1 MRRQTFALSLAA
13 GAAAPFSAMRADA
26 ASVGAHVADLRFGFA
41 PVPDKRPG
49 FNPAGDAKAL
59 LLPTTETP
67 ARVAVPGR
75 IYTTDANGEM
85 SVVRVPDAW
94 NGSLIVAG
102 TPATR
107 SAYANDLIW
116 GEFALARGYAFAS
129 GNKGVP
135 YNAIVEPAATT
146 PLSRAAYPVPFDAA
160 GLASKGLVIRLGLLE
175 PKPVP
180 IEDWNESYRR
190 LVVHAK
196 DVLQSNHAAPKYTYA
211 VGLSNGGAQVRT
223 LLERSPELVDG
234 GVEWSSVYWSPEAN
248 FLDYFPPFLKLMP
261 DYIASDYR
269 DTSIVEKLVAF
280 GFPRDVVQADPAHRS
295 LYGEY
300 YSNVPPYYSDL
311 TVYAYALL
319 IDPQAAAAF
328 GPQPCAAAANP
339 RLPGACTGTGLALPA
354 SRANY
359 VLSPAGRANVR
370 RFAHSGA
377 IQKPLVSVAG
387 THDAFITPK
396 NNALAYARAIAGAKK
411 SALHQLFLVEGGTH
425 VDTFAAF
432 GYGLQA
438 QAPFAWAAFDRL
450 VATIANGKPAP
461 HAPRTVRTPSE
472 IA

>member
-1 MRRQTFALSLAA
+1 VRRGTFAATLAA
-13 GAAAPFSAMRADA
+13 GVAVGYTPMIADA
-26 ASVGAHVADLRFGFA
+26 ATGEHVSDLRFGFA
-41 PVPDKRPG
+41 PVPAKRPG
-49 FNPAGDAKAL
+49 FDPAGDARAL
-59 LLPTTETP
+59 LLATTVTP
-67 ARVAVPGR
+67 AATPIPGR
-75 IYTTDANGEM
+75 IYTNDDPSDA
-85 SVVRVPDAW
+85 SVIRVPDAW

-129 GNKGVP
+129 GNKSVP
-135 YNAIVEPAATT
+135 YNAVVEAASATPAQ
-146 PLSRAAYPVPFDAA
+146 RAAYPIPFDAT

-180 IEDWNESYRR
+180 IETWNESYRR
-190 LVVHAK
+190 LVVRAK
-196 DVLQSNHAAPKYTYA
+196 DILKTNHRAPKRTYA

-234 GVEWSSVYWSPEAN
+234 GVEWSGVYWSPEVN

-261 DYIASDYR
+261 AYIRSAYR
-269 DTSIVEKLVAF
+269 DATIVDKLVRL
-280 GFPRDVVQADPAHRS
+280 GFPSDITQADPTHPS

-319 IDPQAAAAF
+319 VDPEAAATYAA
-328 GPQPCAAAANP
+328 PPCVADANP
-339 RLPGACTGTGLALPA
+339 RLPGSCTGTGLALPTN
-354 SRANY
+354 RANY
-359 VLSPAGRANVR
+359 VLSAAGRAAIK

-377 IQKPLVSVAG
+377 IEKPLVSIAG
-387 THDAFITPK
+387 TRDAFITPE
-396 NNALAYARAIAGAKK
+396 NNAVAYARAISGAKK
-411 SALHQLFLVEGGTH
+411 AALHQLFLVEGGTH

-450 VATIANGKPAP
+450 VATIDKGERTQHPT
-461 HAPRTVRTPSE
+461 RTVKAPGE

>member
-1 MRRQTFALSLAA
+1 M
-13 GAAAPFSAMRADA
+13 A
-26 ASVGAHVADLRFGFA
+26 ASTNEHVADLRFGFA
-41 PVPDKRPG
+41 PLPEKRPG
-49 FNPAGDAKAL
+49 FDPAGDAKAL
-59 LLPTTETP
+59 LLPTTATP
-67 ARVAVPGR
+67 AKAPIPGR
-75 IYTTDANGEM
+75 IYTSDDPNDA
-85 SVVRVPDAW
+85 SVIRVPDAW

-135 YNAIVEPAATT
+135 YNAVVEAAAAT
-146 PLSRAAYPVPFDAA
+146 PAPRAAYPISFEAA

-180 IEDWNESYRR
+180 IQDWNESYRR

-196 DVLQSNHAAPKYTYA
+196 DVLKTNHAPPKHTYA

-223 LLERSPELVDG
+223 LLERHPELVDG
-234 GVEWSSVYWSPEAN
+234 GVEWAGVYWSPERS
-248 FLDYFPPFLKLMP
+248 FLDYFPPFLKRMP
-261 DYIASDYR
+261 DYIRSDYR
-269 DTSIVEKLVAF
+269 DTALVDQLVKF

-300 YSNVPPYYSDL
+300 YSNVPPYYADL
-311 TVYAYALL
+311 TVYAYAQLV
-319 IDPQAAAAF
+319 DPEASASFGAA
-328 GPQPCAAAANP
+328 PCTPDANP
-339 RLPGACTGTGLALPA
+339 RLPGACTGTGLALA
-354 SRANY
+354 ANRANY
-359 VLSPAGRANVR
+359 VVSAAGRAAIK

-377 IQKPLVSVAG
+377 IEKPLVSIAG
-387 THDAFITPK
+387 THDAFITPE
-396 NNALAYARAIAGAKK
+396 NNANAYARAIADAKK
-411 SALHQLFLVEGGTH
+411 SALHQLFLVQGGTH
-425 VDTFAAF
+425 VDTFVAF

-450 VATIANGKPAP
+450 VATIDRREN
-461 HAPRTVRTPSE
+461 HAPRTVTTPSD